1 MSGGDASTPR
11 PCIGVSACLLG
22 EPVRYD
28 GGHKREA
35 VLLESLD
42 AYVRWLPLCPEV
54 EAGLGVPRPPIQ
66 LEAAAGGVR
75 LVGVEDRRDHTEVL
89 QRTCS
94 RLLGIVERHAVC
106 GFVLKSRSPTCAPQ
120 DAPLHDERGHVV
132 QTGAGVFAD
141 ALRRALPDLPV
152 VSEEDLREAA
162 GREAFLAAVAAVAAY
177 AASRT
182 P

>member
-1 MSGGDASTPR
+1 VSEGDPSNPR

-35 VLLESLD
+35 VLIDSLD
-42 AYVRWLPLCPEV
+42 ACVRWLPLCPEV

-75 LVGVEDRRDHTEVL
+75 LVGVQDRHDHTEAME
-89 QRTCS
+89 RTCS
-94 RLLGIVERHAVC
+94 RLLGIVRGHGVC
-106 GFVLKSRSPTCAPQ
+106 GFVLKSRSPTCGPQ
-120 DAPLHDERGHVV
+120 DAPLHDEGGHVV
-132 QTGAGVFAD
+132 QMGAGVFAE

-152 VSEEDLREAA
+152 VSEEGLREAA
-162 GREAFLAAVAAVAAY
+162 GRDAFLAAVAAY
-177 AASRT
+177 AASRSG
-182 P
+182 